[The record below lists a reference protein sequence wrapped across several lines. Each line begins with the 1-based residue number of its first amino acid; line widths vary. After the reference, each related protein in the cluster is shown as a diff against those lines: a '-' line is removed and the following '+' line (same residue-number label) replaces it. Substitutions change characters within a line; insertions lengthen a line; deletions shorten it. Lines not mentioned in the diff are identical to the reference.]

1 LNLAGVYG
9 QLSVALVVGAGISF
23 VPLPNHRLI
32 GWFGFMA
39 AFLALGPLLY
49 GLIGSPS
56 FTLTQLALVR
66 LTVPDKA
73 LAWNKTFGSVLTLVV
88 GAIFYPLALGVGP
101 FDPFDLGYRPRLLL
115 ICLAALGLV
124 FALRRET
131 FLVLLTSADAMAYGT
146 GLFSNLWSACLDPIL
161 VVLAL
166 LYMLRAHFK
175 GRAE

>member
-9 QLSVALVVGAGISF
+9 QLSVALIVGAGVSL

-66 LTVPDKA
+66 LTAPDKA
-73 LAWNKTFGSVLTLVV
+73 LAWNKTFASILTLAV
-88 GAIFYPLALGVGP
+88 GAIFYPFALGLGP
-101 FDPFDLGYRPRLLL
+101 FDPFGIGYQPRLLL
-115 ICLAALGLV
+115 ICLGALGLV
-124 FALRRET
+124 FVFRRET
-131 FLVLLTSADAMAYGT
+131 FLVLLTSVDLMAYGT

-161 VVLAL
+161 MALAL
-166 LYMLRAHFK
+166 LYALRTRFK
-175 GRAE
+175 GQAE

>member
-32 GWFGFMA
+32 GWFGFIA

-56 FTLTQLALVR
+56 FTLIQLALVR

-73 LAWNKTFGSVLTLVV
+73 LAWDKMFASILTLAV
-88 GAIFYPLALGVGP
+88 GAIFYPLALGLGS
-101 FDPFDLGYRPRLLL
+101 FDPFGIGYQPRLLL

-124 FALRRET
+124 FAFRRET
-131 FLVLLTSADAMAYGT
+131 FLVLLISADLVAYGA

-161 VVLAL
+161 FVLAL
-166 LYMLRAHFK
+166 SYILRARFRD
-175 GRAE
+175 RAE